1 MQCHGVPEYVI
12 VSGRVCVDEG
22 QLKVAEG
29 YGRFISTHPY
39 APFIYNPEKLKDLNL
54 DKNGVDDQDP
64 SHLLHK
70 VRSFNY
76 YRQKKV
82 SILT

>member
-22 QLKVAEG
+22 QLRVAEG

-39 APFIYNPEKLKDLNL
+39 PPFIYNPEKLKDLTL
-54 DKNGVDDQDP
+54 VKNGVDDQDA
-64 SHLLHK
+64 SYLLSK
-70 VRSFNY
+70 VKFFVLWA
-76 YRQKKV
+76 Q
-82 SILT
+82 